1 MTASSIQGNM
11 EWATVGRVIAP
22 FGLRGEIKVLPMSD
36 LPDRFA
42 QLEAIY
48 CGSPPRRHR
57 IEHVRPYKSGLV
69 LLKLQ
74 GFDSLTAAEALRN
87 CELQIPLAEL
97 PPLPPDSYYQH
108 DILNLRVFT
117 LDGQEVGS
125 ITEIWLTGSNDVYA
139 IRMPDGR
146 QALIPAVKEVIKQID
161 LVRRTMYIDPLPG
174 MLDEQEAIIDRGEL
188 EEDVD
193 DASEE
198 PDL

>member
-1 MTASSIQGNM
+1 MATNSMQRDM

-22 FGLRGEIKVLPMSD
+22 FGLRGEVKVLPMSD
-36 LPDRFA
+36 LPNRFA
-42 QLEAIY
+42 QLEAVY

-87 CELQIPLAEL
+87 CALQIPLAEL

-108 DILNLRVFT
+108 DILNLRVLT
-117 LDGQEVGS
+117 LDGQEVGL

-139 IRMPDGR
+139 IRMRDGR
-146 QALIPAVKEVIKQID
+146 QVLIPAIKEVIKEID

-174 MLDEQEAIIDRGEL
+174 MLDDREAIIDRGE
-188 EEDVD
+188 
-193 DASEE
+193 SEE
-198 PDL
+198 VANETGEALDR

>member
-1 MTASSIQGNM
+1 MQRNT
-11 EWATVGRVIAP
+11 EWASVGRVIAP
-22 FGLRGEIKVLPMSD
+22 FGLRGEVKVLPLSD
-36 LPDRFA
+36 LPNRFA
-42 QLEAIY
+42 QLEAVY
-48 CGSPPRRHR
+48 CGFPPRRHR

-74 GFDSLTAAEALRN
+74 GFDSLTAAETLRN
-87 CELQIPLAEL
+87 RELQIPLAEL

-117 LDGQEVGS
+117 LDGQEVGL

-146 QALIPAVKEVIKQID
+146 QALIPAIKEVIKQID

-174 MLDEQEAIIDRGEL
+174 MLDEREAIIDRGEL
-188 EEDVD
+188 EEEEEERE
-193 DASEE
+193 DAGDRAR
-198 PDL
+198 DL

>member
-1 MTASSIQGNM
+1 MATNSMQRDM

-22 FGLRGEIKVLPMSD
+22 FGLRGEVKVLPMSD

-42 QLEAIY
+42 QLEAVY

-108 DILNLRVFT
+108 DILNLRVLT

-139 IRMPDGR
+139 IRMRDGR
-146 QALIPAVKEVIKQID
+146 QALIPAVKEVVKQID

-174 MLDEQEAIIDRGEL
+174 MLDDREAIIDRGES
-188 EEDVD
+188 EN
-193 DASEE
+193 AEE
-198 PDL
+198 PGEALDR